1 MMSIS
6 YIITH
11 GGVDLGVGAI
21 RVAVTALA
29 YASFGGVLGYFLG
42 QAKFEDHG
50 PFWLPAGLVLTAV
63 LNGIVTSALGLVSRA
78 GLQSTPLRG
87 LLLAAAIAA
96 VVFVV
101 LFAFMRRSNRMVLAK
116 AAG

>member
-1 MMSIS
+1 
-6 YIITH
+6 
-11 GGVDLGVGAI
+11 
-21 RVAVTALA
+21 
-29 YASFGGVLGYFLG
+29 
-42 QAKFEDHG
+42 
-50 PFWLPAGLVLTAV
+50 
-63 LNGIVTSALGLVSRA
+63 VSRA
-78 GLQSTPLRG
+78 GLQSTPFRG